1 VPVKADVETQLSWR
15 SGKLVFLSTPFR
27 DVVSS
32 LSRWRTGK
40 IIVMDERLAQSRV
53 TIIVDVKRSDTTLDT
68 LALGLPIKV
77 QTLSP
82 WLTFIYPR

>member
-1 VPVKADVETQLSWR
+1 
-15 SGKLVFLSTPFR
+15 
-27 DVVSS
+27 
-32 LSRWRTGK
+32 
-40 IIVMDERLAQSRV
+40 MDERLAQSRV
-53 TIIVDVKRSDTTLDT
+53 TIIVDVKRSDTILDT